1 MTWLKPSNHTTF
13 FKRCAEDDST
23 LPGHLGRFSSSLS
36 ASRDG
41 TQRES
46 EREPTHS
53 HLDAHAKVSW
63 LLHANM
69 SWLLH
74 AASAQWDQVVH
85 FMTTPALR
93 LPMLNIWVATFGGA
107 LHAPCTTFFL
117 LELGLTPEQIG
128 NGGMLMSFPDLFVA
142 PLYGYALDRFGAF
155 PVVCATAGCCAFG
168 CLIRGAAMTVMH
180 VYIGSAIIGLGAANL
195 WVSVLSHLVQNTAPE
210 KREACVSA
218 FVFQVS
224 ILRIL
229 GKSAYFPCVYVLE
242 QIGIDSLFMRYR
254 IMMLT
259 CPFFCV
265 FGWISL
271 VCCGGAV
278 RRSRA
283 AASDKAAATPA
294 AAAASGSARDFVQLG
309 FLVIAAS
316 VFIDAVARTSSSVV
330 WPLIAKDK
338 YGYGASEFAAPLFA
352 ESIASAATVFFAP
365 TLSERLGGGA
375 RSSVA
380 LAVLCAALAALG
392 AFSFRNALLVALLA
406 LLSAKDPS
414 LRALGSLTLPPLLQ
428 GRAFAAMSA
437 VRSLGDTLG
446 NWAATRLLGGLAIS
460 AVANGPLLLA
470 GVLLVA
476 EAALL
481 AAAFPLRRRGA
492 STKARASPPV
502 SPPAVELD
510 AVVEDGGGL
519 EHQQLQEKLA
529 LLPRG
534 PSD

>member
-1 MTWLKPSNHTTF
+1 
-13 FKRCAEDDST
+13 
-23 LPGHLGRFSSSLS
+23 
-36 ASRDG
+36 
-41 TQRES
+41 
-46 EREPTHS
+46 
-53 HLDAHAKVSW
+53 
-63 LLHANM
+63 M
-69 SWLLH
+69 SWIAD
-74 AASAQWDQVVH
+74 AASAQWGQARH

-142 PLYGYALDRFGAF
+142 PLYGYALDRIGAF

-168 CLIRGAAMTVMH
+168 CLIRGAAVTVMH

-224 ILRIL
+224 ILRIV
-229 GKSAYFPCVYVLE
+229 GKSAYFPCVYLLE
-242 QIGIDSLFMRYR
+242 RMGCESLFMRYR

-283 AASDKAAATPA
+283 TASDRAAAT
-294 AAAASGSARDFVQLG
+294 AAASSGGGGGSARDFVQLG
-309 FLVIAAS
+309 FLVIAAG
-316 VFIDAVARTSSSVV
+316 VFIDAVARTSSSVA
-330 WPLIAKDK
+330 WPLIAKEQ

-352 ESIASAATVFFAP
+352 ESIASAATVFVAP

-380 LAVLCAALAALG
+380 LAVLCAGLAVLG

-460 AVANGPLLLA
+460 AFANGPLLLA
-470 GVLLVA
+470 GVLLLV
-476 EAALL
+476 EATLL

-502 SPPAVELD
+502 SPPAVELE
-510 AVVEDGGGL
+510 AVADGHGGL

>member
-1 MTWLKPSNHTTF
+1 MGWI
-13 FKRCAEDDST
+13 AD
-23 LPGHLGRFSSSLS
+23 
-36 ASRDG
+36 
-41 TQRES
+41 
-46 EREPTHS
+46 
-53 HLDAHAKVSW
+53 
-63 LLHANM
+63 
-69 SWLLH
+69 
-74 AASAQWDQVVH
+74 AASAQWGQARH
-85 FMTTPALR
+85 FMTTPELR

-168 CLIRGAAMTVMH
+168 CLIRGAAVTVMH

-224 ILRIL
+224 ILRII
-229 GKSAYFPCVYVLE
+229 GKSAYFPSVYLLE
-242 QIGIDSLFMRYR
+242 SMGVNSLFMRYR

-271 VCCGGAV
+271 VCCGGAI
-278 RRSRA
+278 RRSPSTTA
-283 AASDKAAATPA
+283 GDKAAATPA
-294 AAAASGSARDFVQLG
+294 AAASGGGGSARDFVQLG

-316 VFIDAVARTSSSVV
+316 VFIDAVARTSSSVA

-338 YGYGASEFAAPLFA
+338 YGYGASDFAAPLFA
-352 ESIASAATVFFAP
+352 ESIASAAAVFFAP

-375 RSSVA
+375 RSSVV
-380 LAVLCAALAALG
+380 LAVVCAALAALG

-414 LRALGSLTLPPLLQ
+414 LRTLGSLTLPPLLQ

-446 NWAATRLLGGLAIS
+446 NWAATRLLGGLTIS

-470 GVLLVA
+470 GVLLLV
-476 EAALL
+476 EAAQ
-481 AAAFPLRRRGA
+481 R
-492 STKARASPPV
+492 
-502 SPPAVELD
+502 
-510 AVVEDGGGL
+510 
-519 EHQQLQEKLA
+519 
-529 LLPRG
+529 
-534 PSD
+534 